1 MSLNTWQLITRR
13 TFTPIPLTTDVK
25 ARVKKMARHQNRPEK
40 IRFQDRLGVE
50 EEAIG
55 DDDQAYQGSV
65 HCIMED
71 WYQELIDEEPDDQ
84 L

>member
-1 MSLNTWQLITRR
+1 
-13 TFTPIPLTTDVK
+13 
-25 ARVKKMARHQNRPEK
+25 MARHQNRPEK